1 MLNILKA
8 VGFSYART
16 NLQITVMKKIITK
29 LCSIALNSNVSNVT
43 MCSLWSAHQDLKAI
57 HWVPGIKRFIIDQH
71 GYKAICTTY

>member
-8 VGFSYART
+8 LGFSYART

-43 MCSLWSAHQDLKAI
+43 MCSL
-57 HWVPGIKRFIIDQH
+57 
-71 GYKAICTTY
+71 